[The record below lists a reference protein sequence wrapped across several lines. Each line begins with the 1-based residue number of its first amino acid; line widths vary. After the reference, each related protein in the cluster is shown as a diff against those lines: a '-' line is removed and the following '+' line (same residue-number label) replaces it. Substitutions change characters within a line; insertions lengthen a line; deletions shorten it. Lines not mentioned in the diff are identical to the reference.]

1 MAATEQLNSYFTV
14 EVASHL
20 CQDSKFYDSLKCKVT
35 ERDTRTE
42 HCISPRGSGN
52 DATTQSTTMK
62 RTATTTT
69 SAMIKSTL
77 AMRDI
82 WTTSVK
88 STPLTYKNPP
98 TQEDQSLW
106 YVAVPVVL
114 AALIIAVI
122 AIIRWK
128 KTKGNQGQIEERM

>member
-1 MAATEQLNSYFTV
+1 
-14 EVASHL
+14 
-20 CQDSKFYDSLKCKVT
+20 
-35 ERDTRTE
+35 
-42 HCISPRGSGN
+42 
-52 DATTQSTTMK
+52 MK
-62 RTATTTT
+62 RTTFQSTTTT
-69 SAMIKSTL
+69 SAMSKSTL
-77 AMRDI
+77 AMRDM

-106 YVAVPVVL
+106 YVAVPMVL

-128 KTKGNQGQIEERM
+128 KTKGNQGQIEERMAHDENGISYASIGFIKNTNNKSRTADTVTYSTVRAASSAAAVSIDPNSVYSTVN